1 MPNKENK
8 KQKQKQ
14 KKNQL
19 QIGMKIWPKVLKDK
33 RKHVI
38 FLYFINAASHIEW
51 IPMTAGDV
59 SLSICSI
66 QPTQNIGIG
75 PVGKFS
81 TW

>member
-1 MPNKENK
+1 
-8 KQKQKQ
+8 
-14 KKNQL
+14 
-19 QIGMKIWPKVLKDK
+19 MKIWPKFLKDK
-33 RKHVI
+33 WKYVI